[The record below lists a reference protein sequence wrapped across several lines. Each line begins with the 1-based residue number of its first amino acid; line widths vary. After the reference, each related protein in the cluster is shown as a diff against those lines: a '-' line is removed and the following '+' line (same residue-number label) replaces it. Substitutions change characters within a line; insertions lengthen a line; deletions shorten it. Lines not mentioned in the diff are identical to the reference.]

1 MVRRAKGVTA
11 VENGDDDFTFKVA
24 RRGATGPMVMHLHNL
39 WSDIQG
45 KPAAERRATIK
56 RYVLAMTA
64 VAVTKAPTSWSDA
77 APQLMPA
84 VRTGSFGRSSPL
96 ELISIPM
103 MPFVQLFTALDH
115 PDHMGFVTIKD
126 ATEWGIDHA
135 VIRTRAAANLR
146 GAALPTAQHPR
157 VRGAHAVLGP
167 DGYVSSWLAVPDR
180 LRETAELL
188 PGRPLAV
195 APTRDLLAVVGEDDA
210 EAIMAILRWALE
222 MFQESARGLSPVLY
236 ALDDSNL
243 QQWVPKLDHPGAS
256 SQKLACLIL
265 EAAEYGHQAQ
275 SLADAVGDQ
284 FVPSVQVLQRRDGA
298 PRSVTVWTRG
308 VRALLPR
315 AEFVHLNDV
324 KKQETAFTVRWE
336 DAMAVASDSVEFV
349 TDLALDTALPR
360 WRVTDWPPPDVVERL
375 RALTVDLEKP

>member
-11 VENGDDDFTFKVA
+11 VENGDDDFTFKVG
-24 RRGATGPMVMHLHNL
+24 RRGAGPLVMHLHNL

-45 KPAAERRATIK
+45 KPAAERRAMIQQ
-56 RYVLAMTA
+56 YVLAIRGA
-64 VAVTKAPTSWSDA
+64 AVTKGPTSWSDA
-77 APQLMPA
+77 APRLMPA
-84 VRTGSFGRSSPL
+84 VRSGSFGLPSPI

-103 MPFVQLFTALDH
+103 APFVQLFTALDH
-115 PDHMGFVTIKD
+115 PDHMAYVTIKN

-135 VIRTRAAANLR
+135 VIRARAAANLR

-157 VRGAHAVLGP
+157 VRGARGVLGP

-180 LRETAELL
+180 LRETAGQL

-210 EAIMAILRWALE
+210 EAVIAILRWGLE
-222 MFQESARGLSPVLY
+222 LFRESARSLSPVLY

-243 QQWVPKLDHPGAS
+243 QHWVPPLQHPAAS

-265 EAAEYGHQAQ
+265 EASEYGRQAQ
-275 SLADAVGDQ
+275 SLAHAVGDES
-284 FVPSVQVLQRRDGA
+284 VPSVEVFQRRDGA
-298 PRSVTVWTRG
+298 PRSVTVWMRG
-308 VRALLPR
+308 VRALVPR
-315 AEFVHLNDV
+315 AEFVHLKDV
-324 KKQETAFTVRWE
+324 EKQETAFTVRWE
-336 DAMAVASDSVEFV
+336 DAMAVAGDSVQLV
-349 TDLALDTALPR
+349 ADLGLDTALPR

-375 RALTVDLEKP
+375 RTLMVDL